1 MGPDTKH
8 TALFLHHHHHIPGH
22 DHMPRLP
29 VIYNVLRFLLLTVIH
44 LCFIHSLTHSFT
56 YSSFVS
62 FLLHS
67 LNGQS
72 ISVMVSVQGST
83 AGGAG

>member
-29 VIYNVLRFLLLTVIH
+29 VIYKVLRFLLLTVIH
-44 LCFIHSLTHSFT
+44 LCFIHSLI
-56 YSSFVS
+56 
-62 FLLHS
+62 HS
-67 LNGQS
+67 LTPPLCPS
-72 ISVMVSVQGST
+72 SCTLLMGSLLV
-83 AGGAG
+83 

>member
-44 LCFIHSLTHSFT
+44 LCFIHSLIHSHT
-56 YSSFVS
+56 PPLCPSSCT
-62 FLLHS
+62 LLMGS
-67 LNGQS
+67 LL
-72 ISVMVSVQGST
+72 V
-83 AGGAG
+83 